1 MDISAFLVIP
11 PSMGFQWLL
20 RKAWGMTIPLDPK
33 FSASEMLTAASRAYC
48 KSGIQDSWIQH
59 RQNGIDI
66 KSLENPC
73 YHPIFYPILTGLEN
87 HVPWLVVYLPLWK
100 IWKSIGMMKFPIWW
114 KIKSHVPN
122 HQPGIKTTYWDILR
136 HPLWGI
142 LSPADIP
149 PHQESRDFEKNPS
162 PPGLDLPGRL
172 VGRRP
177 IHESVFWAM
186 KNHGWFFTMW
196 NSEIGSLDQPDLF
209 VGRTWWFQVNE
220 AGDG

>member
-100 IWKSIGMMKFPIWW
+100 IWKSIGMMTFPIWW
-114 KIKSHVPN
+114 ESHKIP
-122 HQPGIKTTYWDILR
+122 
-136 HPLWGI
+136 
-142 LSPADIP
+142 
-149 PHQESRDFEKNPS
+149 
-162 PPGLDLPGRL
+162 
-172 VGRRP
+172 
-177 IHESVFWAM
+177 
-186 KNHGWFFTMW
+186 
-196 NSEIGSLDQPDLF
+196 
-209 VGRTWWFQVNE
+209 WFQTTKQFPIFSLWKHGHFSQRSSAAINMSHGIE
-220 AGDG
+220 AIATIVLRAGR